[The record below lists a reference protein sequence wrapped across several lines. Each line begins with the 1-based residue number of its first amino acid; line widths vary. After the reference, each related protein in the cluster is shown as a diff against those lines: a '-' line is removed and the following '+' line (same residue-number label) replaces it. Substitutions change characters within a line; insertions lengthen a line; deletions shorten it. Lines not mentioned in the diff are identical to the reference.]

1 MIARDKGCSFPGC
14 TTGPAWCQANHITQW
29 QHGRRTCIDDG
40 ALLCGFHHREFENSG
55 WSCLM
60 LDGIPHYQPPLW
72 LDHQQTPIRNTAHD
86 IAAA

>member
-60 LDGIPHYQPPLW
+60 LDAIPHYQPPFW

-86 IAAA
+86 IAA